1 MNEEGLTLVEHL
13 TELRKRIIIV
23 IVALLVATGVAF
35 YFIDEIQNLIIRP
48 SGEVDFIY
56 LSPPELLMAHIKLA
70 LMTGLVGAL
79 PIIFYQ
85 LWAFIVPGIQKKQKI
100 FLFLSVFFGTFF
112 FVGGIVF
119 AYILILPLS
128 IDFFA
133 GMASE
138 QVQAL
143 FSFTSYIGFITSIL
157 LAFGVA
163 FELPML
169 VLLLTK
175 FNLVRP
181 RTLRKARKF
190 VLLVVVVLSALLT
203 PPDIISQALLAG
215 PMMIL
220 FELSILISSVIYRKK
235 EKALEEENA
244 KEEEEEEIQE
254 RT

>member
-23 IVALLVATGVAF
+23 IITLLAATGVAF
-35 YFIDEIQNLIIRP
+35 YFVDEIQNLMIRP
-48 SGEVDFIY
+48 GGEVDFIY

-70 LMTGLVGAL
+70 LMAGLVGAL

-85 LWAFIVPGIQKKQKI
+85 VWAFVIPGIQKKQKI

-112 FVGGIVF
+112 FVGGIIF
-119 AYILILPLS
+119 AYLLILPLS
-128 IDFFA
+128 IEFFA

-138 QVQAL
+138 QVQPL
-143 FSFTSYIGFITSIL
+143 FSFTSYIGFVTSIL
-157 LAFGVA
+157 FAFGVA

-181 RTLRKARKF
+181 RTLRRARKF
-190 VLLVVVVLSALLT
+190 VFLVVVVLSALIT

-220 FELSILISSVIYRKK
+220 FEVSIIISSVIYRKK
-235 EKALEEENA
+235 EKET
-244 KEEEEEEIQE
+244 Q
-254 RT
+254 

>member
-23 IVALLVATGVAF
+23 LVALLVATGVAF
-35 YFIDEIQNLIIRP
+35 YFIDEIQSLIIRP
-48 SGEVDFIY
+48 SGDVDFVY
-56 LSPPELLMAHIKLA
+56 LSPPELFVAHIKLS

-79 PIIFYQ
+79 PIVFYQ
-85 LWAFIVPGIQKKQKI
+85 LWAFIVPGIAKKQKI

-119 AYILILPLS
+119 AYVLILPLS
-128 IDFFA
+128 INFFA

-143 FSFTSYIGFITSIL
+143 FSFTNYIGFVTSIL

-163 FELPML
+163 FELPLL

-181 RTLRKARKF
+181 KALRKARKF
-190 VLLVVVVLSALLT
+190 VLLVVVVLSAVLT

-220 FELSILISSVIYRKK
+220 FELSILISSIIYRKK
-235 EKALEEENA
+235 EKAKDAEE
-244 KEEEEEEIQE
+244 
-254 RT
+254 

>member
-1 MNEEGLTLVEHL
+1 MKEEGLTLVEHL

-23 IVALLVATGVAF
+23 MITLLVATGVAF
-35 YFIDEIQNLIIRP
+35 YFVEEIQSLMIRP
-48 SGEVDFIY
+48 GGEVDFIY

-70 LMTGLVGAL
+70 LMTGLIGAL

-85 LWAFIVPGIQKKQKI
+85 VWSFVIPGIQKKQRV

-119 AYILILPLS
+119 AYLLILPLS
-128 IDFFA
+128 IEFFA
-133 GMASE
+133 GMASD
-138 QVQAL
+138 QVQPL
-143 FSFTSYIGFITSIL
+143 FSFTNYIGFVTSIL
-157 LAFGVA
+157 FAFGVA

-181 RTLRKARKF
+181 KTLRKFRKF
-190 VLLVVVVLSALLT
+190 VFLVVVVLSALIT

-215 PMMIL
+215 PMMVL

-235 EKALEEENA
+235 EKE
-244 KEEEEEEIQE
+244 Q
-254 RT
+254 